1 MNDRDA
7 SIVRH
12 MRRYCEEIDSAVTRF
27 GDDRETFMTDP
38 VYRNAVSMPIQ
49 QIGELAKHLSEAF
62 VDDNPQIPWKHIRG
76 MRNWFAHQ
84 YMSMD
89 RDVIWEVI
97 HEGIPPLKAFC
108 EDCLRDIRT

>member
-1 MNDRDA
+1 
-7 SIVRH
+7 
-12 MRRYCEEIDSAVTRF
+12 
-27 GDDRETFMTDP
+27 
-38 VYRNAVSMPIQ
+38 
-49 QIGELAKHLSEAF
+49 
-62 VDDNPQIPWKHIRG
+62 

-108 EDCLRDIRT
+108 EDCLRDIRA